1 MKLKKRVL
9 AVILGGAI
17 AVSLAV
23 TYPIPQ
29 TLAAQLSGQ
38 ERRGGETTYMS
49 VTGEMDTKAV
59 GDERISQSEMSASAD
74 SYQTGNEAAK
84 AIDGNE
90 GTWWHTS
97 WSNRQDLPQ
106 SITLT
111 LKQPVDGLYQLRYKP
126 RNDKDWN
133 GTIQKFEIAVSQ
145 DGTTFVN
152 VAEGIWD
159 ATRDEKSA
167 SFDVQNGVKAV
178 RLTAFTTK
186 GNSAGEDSQYASAA
200 ELNLVRNPEF
210 VKDTRKLSQ
219 AVSSAKSFKEQN
231 PSMNLQS
238 IDALLEQA
246 GTALAEGSLATQEM
260 LDSMAAR
267 LDAEVEARMPKTS
280 FTGCA
285 GERMYDT
292 GGALIQAHGGQI
304 TKWGD
309 TYYWYGEDKTDNL
322 KPRGVHLYT
331 SQDLYNW
338 EDRGLVLKT
347 MTSKDQFEE
356 NYFNELYGSLSPA
369 ERDEIYTHIDKN
381 TAVVERPKVI
391 YNEKNENYVMWYHAD
406 GPLNGQGGAQSYGK
420 AMAAVAVSDKPE
432 GPFKLIK
439 ASRLNTSE
447 DYKGENRGMARDMN
461 LFVDVDG
468 AGYIL
473 YASEEN
479 ATMYISRL
487 SEDYTDIAARDEE
500 AVEGR
505 DFTRNMVGE
514 SREAPAM
521 FRYKDKYYL
530 MTSGCTGWTPN
541 QARYYIADSP
551 MGPWTSMGD
560 PCVGDDDKNT
570 FRTQSTCIFPVDAA
584 KGRFIYMGDRWLGSN
599 VGDSRYV
606 WLPVEF
612 GENYWM
618 TLREY
623 SNWTLDELEG
633 KSGYEVDRRELT
645 DMEIL
650 VSDRVNMDELEG
662 KTVMIISGD
671 GSTLEMPIWDWRK
684 ESLLDSYAIGKEKL
698 TGFMKDFQGKEI
710 SVNVT
715 KYQDAMVYFV
725 DCNGAAADYYDGFA
739 RLGIE
744 LLNDKPD
751 QVYDGEWGLVSK
763 LSEDVGTHSGAGLF
777 GTGYWAEKDKS
788 ITYRFALPAGTYA
801 AYAGFSEWWTASR
814 QAKLSAMLVEEGGKL
829 TQLSQA
835 TAMNTNSQDKQ
846 SIFENT
852 FELKEDG
859 VVQVSVDKVSGGDPL
874 LAWLGITQKADTE
887 SLSEAIESVRREM
900 SGMNAEEY
908 SEQLWTE
915 LEQELADAEKALSL
929 EGISQKKCDVLQ
941 AKLMST
947 LQKLKD
953 SKQEPLPGP
962 EPGPKPDPEPAP
974 KPDPKPQ
981 PDPKPEPQ
989 PEKEYTIQYVLNK
1002 GKNNPAN
1009 PSIYTSGTIE
1019 LKSPSR
1025 RGYAF
1030 KGWYTDKKFKKKI
1043 TSVSQKS
1050 VTVYAKWSKIKVSK
1064 AAAPVLKSGSKKI
1077 TVRIKKVSGSKGYEI
1092 RCALDRKF
1100 KKGVKTRLA
1109 GMQSV
1114 SIRGLKRGRTYYVK
1128 VRAYKVDSA
1137 GKKVYG
1143 KYSAV
1148 RRVKVK

>member
-1 MKLKKRVL
+1 MKLKSVG
-9 AVILGGAI
+9 AIILSGAI
-17 AVSLAV
+17 AVSLALP
-23 TYPIPQ
+23 YPITQ
-29 TLAAQLSGQ
+29 AMAAELSNQ
-38 ERRGGETTYMS
+38 KMRGGEAKY
-49 VTGEMDTKAV
+49 VREADGMDTRAV
-59 GDERISQSEMSASAD
+59 EDERISQSELSASAD

-111 LKQPVDGLYQLRYKP
+111 LKQAVDGLYQLRYKP

-133 GTIQKFEIAVSQ
+133 GTIQKFEISVSR
-145 DGTTFVN
+145 DGTKFVN
-152 VAEGIWD
+152 VAEGVWD
-159 ATRDEKSA
+159 ATRGEKSA
-167 SFDVQNGVKAV
+167 SFDVQNGVIAV

-200 ELNLVRNPEF
+200 ELNLVRNPGF
-210 VKDTRKLSQ
+210 VKDTEKLSQ
-219 AVSSAKSFKEQN
+219 AVRKAKSFIEQN
-231 PSMNLQS
+231 PSLNLQS
-238 IDALLEQA
+238 IDAILEEA
-246 GTALAEGSLATQEM
+246 GVALAQGSLATQEM
-260 LDSMAAR
+260 LDSLAVK
-267 LDAEVEARMPKTS
+267 LDAEVEVRKPKTS
-280 FTGCA
+280 ITGSA

-292 GGALIQAHGGQI
+292 DGALIQAHGGQI

-309 TYYWYGEDKTDNL
+309 TYYWYGEDKTDQY
-322 KPRGVHLYT
+322 KPTGVHLYT

-338 EDRGLVLKT
+338 EDQGLVLKT
-347 MTSKDQFEE
+347 MTSKDQFKEDA
-356 NYFNELYGSLSPA
+356 YFNVLYGSLSPA
-369 ERDEIYTHIDKN
+369 EQDEIYTHIDKN

-391 YNEKNENYVMWYHAD
+391 YNEINENYVMWYHAD

-439 ASRLNTSE
+439 ASRLNTSG
-447 DYKGENRGMARDMN
+447 DYKGESRGMARDMN
-461 LFVDVDG
+461 LFVDADG

-487 SEDYTDIAARDEE
+487 NEDYTDIAARDEE

-514 SREAPAM
+514 SREAPAI
-521 FRYKDKYYL
+521 FRYKDRYYL
-530 MTSGCTGWTPN
+530 MTSGCTGWKPN

-560 PCVGDDDKNT
+560 PCVEDVNKNT
-570 FRTQSTCIFPVDAA
+570 FQTQSTCIFPVDAA
-584 KGRFIYMGDRWLGSN
+584 KGKFIYMGDRWLTPDMGGEL
-599 VGDSRYV
+599 GDSRYV

-612 GENYWM
+612 GENYLM

-633 KSGYEVDRRELT
+633 KSGFEVDRMNLT

-662 KTVMIISGD
+662 KTVMVISGD
-671 GSTLEMPIWDWRK
+671 GTTLKTPICDWRK
-684 ESLLDSYAIGKEKL
+684 ENLLDSYAIGKEKL
-698 TGFMKDFQGKEI
+698 TGIMKDFLRKEI

-725 DCNGAAADYYDGFA
+725 DCNGVAADYYDGFK

-744 LLNDKPD
+744 LLNNKPD
-751 QVYDGEWGLVSK
+751 QMYDGEWGLVSK
-763 LSEDVGTHSGAGLF
+763 LSEDVGTHSGADLF

-788 ITYRFALPAGTYA
+788 ITYRFALPAGTYT

-814 QAKLSAMLVEEGGKL
+814 QAQLNAKLVEEGGKL

-835 TAMNTNSQDKQ
+835 TAMNTNSWDKQ

-887 SLSEAIESVRREM
+887 ALSETIESIHGEM

-915 LEQELADAEKALSL
+915 LKQELADAEKALSL
-929 EGISQKKCDVLQ
+929 EGISQKKCDALQ
-941 AKLMST
+941 AKLMSA

-953 SKQEPLPGP
+953 SQKEPLPDP
-962 EPGPKPDPEPAP
+962 KPSPKPDPEPAP
-974 KPDPKPQ
+974 KPDPAPL
-981 PDPKPEPQ
+981 PKE
-989 PEKEYTIQYVLNK
+989 EYKIQYVLKK

-1009 PSIYTSGTIE
+1009 PSTYMDGTVE

-1025 RGYAF
+1025 RGYTF
-1030 KGWYTDKKFKKKI
+1030 KGWYTDEKCKRKI

-1050 VTVYAKWSKIKVSK
+1050 VTVYAKWSKMKVPK
-1064 AAAPVLKSGSKKI
+1064 TAAPILKSGSKKL
-1077 TVRIKKVSGSKGYEI
+1077 TVRIKKVSGCKGYEI
-1092 RCALDRKF
+1092 RCALDRKL
-1100 KKGVKTRLA
+1100 KKGGKTRLA
-1109 GMQSV
+1109 GKQSV
-1114 SIRGLKRGRTYYVK
+1114 VIRGLKPGRIYYVK
-1128 VRAYKVDSA
+1128 VRAYKIDSA

-1148 RRVKVK
+1148 KRIKVK